1 MESYNIISFET
12 NGLVRLDNKRKWKV
26 HSRLCDLEK
35 WLKSFIKATLLL
47 K

>member
-1 MESYNIISFET
+1 MELYNMISFET
-12 NGLVRLDNKRKWKV
+12 NDLVRPDNKRQWKV
-26 HSRLCDLEK
+26 HSRLCDIEK